1 MREQKCQA
9 VIPVQNMNTANL
21 NDKSKKKSVIV
32 NCLRSPA
39 HDMHVLFF
47 ISGPQDSKSGPRDS
61 KSGPRLR
68 KSGPRENYLGA
79 PIYYLGAPTS

>member
-1 MREQKCQA
+1 M
-9 VIPVQNMNTANL
+9 ANKVVWK
-21 NDKSKKKSVIV
+21 DKTWDKKYNWLDFGTV
-32 NCLRSPA
+32 LRSPA

-47 ISGPQDSKSGPRDS
+47 ISGPRDS

>member
-1 MREQKCQA
+1 M
-9 VIPVQNMNTANL
+9 VSPPVEYELSFVAWWVVTEPRLKLDLQLLDN
-21 NDKSKKKSVIV
+21 
-32 NCLRSPA
+32 LRSPA

-47 ISGPQDSKSGPRDS
+47 ISGPRDS